1 MSNTINSK
9 LVINLLSRYIVIRHY
24 ENTNQ
29 HSINAYQKIID
40 YLIKNEGEYT
50 LDELLLIQ
58 GVGPKI
64 RANLK
69 SIFNNRNDEIKTG
82 IYEIDKFLK
91 EGDEGIEFF
100 SKIAY
105 VTDLMTVPGVGFVKA
120 NKLYE
125 QGIRSSY
132 EIMPNKDEIEKRI
145 PYKLI
150 KDFENK
156 LSEFIDVDIFKIA
169 GSFRRRVKDSKDIDI
184 IFTDIDSKEL
194 VDYLTEFGIVV
205 DTISLGPNKFQGHIY
220 LSPEFPL
227 VRADFLFTQDKSE
240 FSYALLY
247 FTGSKQFNIELKKI
261 AQNKG
266 YTLGN
271 VEMRKFDNQ
280 QIIVESEEQIF
291 DVLELEFVEPKDR
304 NL

>member
-9 LVINLLSRYIVIRHY
+9 LVINLLSRYIVLRHY

-169 GSFRRRVKDSKDIDI
+169 GSFRRR
-184 IFTDIDSKEL
+184 F
-194 VDYLTEFGIVV
+194 
-205 DTISLGPNKFQGHIY
+205 
-220 LSPEFPL
+220 
-227 VRADFLFTQDKSE
+227 
-240 FSYALLY
+240 
-247 FTGSKQFNIELKKI
+247 
-261 AQNKG
+261 
-266 YTLGN
+266 
-271 VEMRKFDNQ
+271 
-280 QIIVESEEQIF
+280 
-291 DVLELEFVEPKDR
+291 
-304 NL
+304 